1 MTSDMKTKSNLGISP
16 WWRHGAVIT
25 IMIGLTGLIFM
36 GRTTVKGAPP
46 IFEKVVTDAGETVFT
61 GQDILAGQAV
71 FQKYGLMDY
80 GSVFGHG
87 AYRGPDFTADYLHRL
102 AVGMQDAAAQK
113 LFQKNYAG
121 LSIEL
126 KPSVDQAV
134 RSELKTNR
142 YDEGSKVL
150 TISDAQAKAF
160 GELTR
165 HYRREFKEGEASSL
179 PPNYIA
185 DENEIRQVTSFFAW
199 TAWAAVTPRPGKDY
213 SFTNNWPPD
222 ETAGNRPSTAV
233 FIWSAISLIAF
244 FGVMG
249 LVLMFFGRFKT
260 LGWGH
265 GKPDEIYFEPVA
277 NTPLTES
284 QRATYK
290 FFAVVAILFFFQTFM
305 GVVTAHYFV
314 ESGGFYGID
323 IREILPISVT
333 RSWHLQLSIFW
344 IATAWLATG
353 IFVGPMISK
362 QEPKHQALLVNILFA
377 AVIIVAVG
385 SIFGE
390 WLGIKNMLGTLW
402 FWLGHQGWEYLE
414 LGRLWQIL
422 LTVGML
428 IWAVIVF
435 RSIRPTLRGQD
446 KGSMPYLL
454 LYSVLAIPLMYSFGM
469 SYGHHTNFAVADF
482 WRWWI
487 VHLWVEGFFE
497 LFTTVVVAHIF
508 VILGIV
514 RADSALRVVYLD
526 IILYLGSGMIGT
538 GHHYYW
544 TAQPAINLA
553 LGAVFSAAE
562 VVPLVLLTL
571 EAWDFISLRYNQSI
585 VDVSPEKFPHKWS
598 VMFLMAVGFWNFLG
612 AGVFGFL
619 INLPIV
625 SYYEHATYL
634 TSNHGHGALMGVYG
648 NLALAALAFCA
659 RITVKPEKWNH
670 RIWNVSFWSINLGLA
685 AMLFLSI
692 FPAGIYQLVQSFN
705 HGFWFARSEA
715 VIQSD
720 FFQNV
725 TWLRVVGDLLFV
737 VGGTVPIMYFMV
749 TRWFSLRPAQK
760 NNP

>member
-1 MTSDMKTKSNLGISP
+1 MISESKSNALGISL

-25 IMIGLTGLIFM
+25 IIIGLSGLIFM
-36 GRTTVKGAPP
+36 RHTTIQGAPP
-46 IFEKVVTDAGETVFT
+46 IFNKAITSEGHTVFT
-61 GQDILAGQAV
+61 GEDILAGQDV

-102 AVGMQDAAAQK
+102 AVGMQDSASQI
-113 LFQKNYAG
+113 LFQKKYVD
-121 LSIEL
+121 LSVNM
-126 KPSVDQAV
+126 KPAVDQAV
-134 RSELKTNR
+134 RAELKFNR
-142 YDEGSKVL
+142 YDDNSKTL
-150 TISDAQAKAF
+150 TMTPAQAEVF
-160 GELTR
+160 EGLVQ
-165 HYRREFKEGEASSL
+165 HYRSEFKDGTGSSL
-179 PPNYIA
+179 PAGYIS
-185 DENEIRQVTSFFAW
+185 DEKDIRNLTSFFAW

-222 ETAGNRPSTAV
+222 DAAGNRPSTGV
-233 FIWSAISLIAF
+233 FVWSAVSLISF
-244 FGVMG
+244 LGVMG
-249 LVLMFFGRFKT
+249 LVLMFFGRFKA

-265 GKPDEIYFEPVA
+265 GKPDEIVFQPIAESS
-277 NTPLTES
+277 LTAS

-314 ESGGFYGID
+314 ESGGFYGFD
-323 IREILPISVT
+323 IRQILPVSIT

-362 QEPKHQALLVNILFA
+362 KEPKYQALLVNILFT

-390 WLGIKNMLGTLW
+390 WLGIKNMLGKFW
-402 FWLGHQGWEYLE
+402 FWFGHQGWEYLE
-414 LGRLWQIL
+414 LGRVWQIL

-435 RSIRPTLRGQD
+435 RAIQPTLKGQNA
-446 KGSMPYLL
+446 GSMPYLL

-469 SYGHHTNFAVADF
+469 MYSHHTNFAVADF

-497 LFTTVVVAHIF
+497 LFTTIVVAHIF

-514 RADSALRVVYLD
+514 RTDAALRIVYLD

-538 GHHYYW
+538 AHHYYW

-571 EAWDFISLRYNQSI
+571 EAWDFISLRYNQSV
-585 VDVSPEKFPHKWS
+585 VDVDPDKFPHKWA

-659 RITVKPEKWNH
+659 RIMIKPEKWNH
-670 RIWNVSFWSINLGLA
+670 RIWLVSFWSINLGLA

-692 FPAGIYQLVQSFN
+692 FPAGIYQLMQSFE
-705 HGFWFARSEA
+705 HGFWFARSNE
-715 VIQSD
+715 VIQSG
-720 FFQNV
+720 FFQKA
-725 TWLRVVGDLLFV
+725 TWLRVLGDVLFV
-737 VGGTVPIMYFMV
+737 FGGTLPIMYFMV

-760 NNP
+760 